1 MLPFWVVRQPGISV
15 IKTFITGIVIGIVAM
30 IGVIHAVP
38 VVDQYREPSLVSVT
52 PNGGNF
58 ETFQI
63 RVPDDRIM
71 AGARNVAAMQPAG
84 LLWPRSD
91 AFDGVSAEM
100 FKLRNSRGNVVG
112 VANRLVAEDEEVGAI
127 IEWVLHLPA
136 RGSIFATLDPQAD
149 GDFRAGDMR
158 AGTREF
164 EGLVGSVSERW
175 IGSSAGDEDVSGRI
189 ELTATYVSTDFGED
203 ATEAEEQAP

>member
-1 MLPFWVVRQPGISV
+1 M
-15 IKTFITGIVIGIVAM
+15 IKTFITGIVIGIIAM
-30 IGVIHAVP
+30 IGIIHAVP
-38 VVDQYREPSLVSVT
+38 VVDQYREASLVSVT

-71 AGARNVAAMQPAG
+71 AGARNEAAMQPAG

-91 AFDGVSAEM
+91 AFDGVRADM
-100 FKLRNSRGNVVG
+100 FKLRNARGNVVG

-136 RGSIFATLDPQAD
+136 RGSIFATLDPQAG

-164 EGLVGSVSERW
+164 EGLIGSISERW
-175 IGSSAGDEDVSGRI
+175 VSANNESEGSGGRI
-189 ELTATYVSTDFGED
+189 ELTATYVSTDFGD
-203 ATEAEEQAP
+203 DEAEAEDEAP

>member
-1 MLPFWVVRQPGISV
+1 M
-15 IKTFITGIVIGIVAM
+15 IKIFITGIVIGVVAM

-38 VVDQYREPSLVSVT
+38 VVDQYRESSLVSVT

-58 ETFQI
+58 ETFHVQ
-63 RVPDDRIM
+63 VPDDRIM
-71 AGARNVAAMQPAG
+71 AGTRNAASMQPAG

-91 AFDGVSAEM
+91 TFDGVSAEM
-100 FKLRNSRGNVVG
+100 FKLRNARGTVVG
-112 VANRLVAEDEEVGAI
+112 VASRLVAEEVEVGAI

-136 RGSIFATLDPQAD
+136 RGSIFATLDPQPQ
-149 GDFRAGDMR
+149 GGRRAGDMR

-175 IGSSAGDEDVSGRI
+175 IGAEAEGDNAGGRI
-189 ELTATYVSTDFGED
+189 ELTATYVSTKFDD
-203 ATEAEEQAP
+203 DKTAAEEEAR